1 MGRRGGDNKMVSRAR
16 IGQDKFL
23 STSSEITVDHGSGLR
38 DMGAAVQVSGNMG
51 QRAKGGVV
59 QNQ

>member
-1 MGRRGGDNKMVSRAR
+1 MVSRAR

>member
-1 MGRRGGDNKMVSRAR
+1 MVSRAR

-38 DMGAAVQVSGNMG
+38 DMGAGVWKHGSKG
-51 QRAKGGVV
+51 QRGSSSESVTPTNPG
-59 QNQ
+59 Q